1 MTTAFASACSRTH
14 NAASTSGGMRFR
26 TDAEFKLLRRMFS
39 SSLTPMTIRL
49 ATAAPPST
57 VARPLGLILRNAINR
72 EDQFASGAAE
82 FTQADPFQTSHP
94 ARTPDSAHTAND
106 APLCKPMCLTGPDAP
121 APCIHRQLAAITL
134 AATGSQIA
142 PTTRPVFF

>member
-1 MTTAFASACSRTH
+1 MTTAFASACARTH

-49 ATAAPPST
+49 ATAAPPSS

-72 EDQFASGAAE
+72 EDQFASGAADS
-82 FTQADPFQTSHP
+82 TQTDPFQTNHP
-94 ARTPDSAHTAND
+94 ARIPDAAHTAHD
-106 APLCKPMCLTGPDAP
+106 HPHCKP
-121 APCIHRQLAAITL
+121 I
-134 AATGSQIA
+134 
-142 PTTRPVFF
+142 